1 MFSRKQLNE
10 LKFQYDTQGYVHLKD
25 VIPGA
30 LLKRLQRA
38 FDTAAAPR
46 IAAMEEPAN
55 AGKRFVDIPRLLDK
69 DDAFIDLVDMEPLFP
84 VLVALVG
91 EDIQLIET
99 VGRLFF
105 PGKTFTAPFHSDL
118 AHVRGF
124 AHAHSVNFQA
134 KAHYY
139 VEDLQ
144 PDQGCLAFLPG
155 SHRLPPD
162 AEKPSAF
169 LDQNSAAV
177 VKIVPKAGDVIIFNT
192 HLLHMALDNDSGRLR
207 KSIIYSFSHFWMKQ
221 ARSAVPSDLT
231 QVATCFQRMQL
242 FGIDDPQV
250 PHFNRSLAQ
259 GNVGGNRIV
268 AFARK
273 VAGKVRVMGNK

>member
-1 MFSRKQLNE
+1 MLE
-10 LKFQYDTQGYVHLKD
+10 
-25 VIPGA
+25 
-30 LLKRLQRA
+30 RLQRA
-38 FDTAAAPR
+38 FDTAAAVR
-46 IAAMEEPAN
+46 IAAHGEQAN
-55 AGKRFVDIPRLLDK
+55 SGKRFVDIPSLLDK

-84 VLVALVG
+84 LLVALVG

-124 AHAHSVNFQA
+124 AHAHSVNFLA

-155 SHRLPPD
+155 SHRLPAD
-162 AEKPSAF
+162 AERPSAF
-169 LDQNSAAV
+169 LNQNSAAA
-177 VKIVPKAGDVIIFNT
+177 VKVVPKAGDVIIFNT
-192 HLLHMALDNDSGRLR
+192 HVLHMALDNDSGRLR
-207 KSIIYSFSHFWMKQ
+207 KSIIYSYSHFWMKQ
-221 ARSAVPSDLT
+221 ARSAVPSNLT
-231 QVATCFQRMQL
+231 QACASFQRRQL
-242 FGIDDPQV
+242 FGVDDPQV

-259 GNVGGNRIV
+259 ETAGGHGIA

-273 VAGKVRVMGNK
+273 VAGKMRAVGTK